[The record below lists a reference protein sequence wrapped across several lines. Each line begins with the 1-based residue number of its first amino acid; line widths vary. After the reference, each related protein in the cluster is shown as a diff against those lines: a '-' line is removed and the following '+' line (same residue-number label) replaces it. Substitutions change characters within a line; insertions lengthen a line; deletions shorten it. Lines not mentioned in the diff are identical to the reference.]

1 LINIE
6 IKDHNSKIIG
16 LIPSHLHEPIAFIAK
31 MSGFENVDD
40 YVIDVLKRELESI
53 RKGEGH
59 GAAKFGECIVDY
71 LQKIIPSPP
80 ALTAHSFG
88 QSIEKEEDSVSV
100 KEEEDEHEDEWK
112 EEKK

>member
-1 LINIE
+1 MINIE

-71 LQKIIPSPP
+71 LQKIIPPP
-80 ALTAHSFG
+80 SSSSSDK
-88 QSIEKEEDSVSV
+88 SILKKEDSVSV
-100 KEEEDEHEDEWK
+100 EEEEEEHEDEG
-112 EEKK
+112 ERG